1 MLRSSTMAVLARNE
15 RWRGKAASEP
25 YECGWA
31 KEAVIFLR
39 LLEPPTGELPDA
51 HVEISPDGMHWA
63 PEGTRIPFPRSI
75 EDTTFAR
82 VGHFGGWLRIS
93 ADLPDGAAATVLSAM
108 HLK

>member
-1 MLRSSTMAVLARNE
+1 MLSPSTLAVLARNE
-15 RWRGKAASEP
+15 RWSGKAASEP

-39 LLEPPTGELPDA
+39 LLEPSKGDLPEVQ
-51 HVEISPDGMHWA
+51 VEISPDGMHWT
-63 PEGTRIPFPRSI
+63 PEGTRIPFPRSTD
-75 EDTTFAR
+75 DTTFAR

-93 ADLPDGAAATVLSAM
+93 ADLPDGAAVTVLSAM